1 MSNETKFDWEN
12 KTWDVIDSHF
22 KDKAVLIKHQIDSFN
37 HFISN
42 DIPLVLK
49 EHNPIIVY
57 GPNMQ
62 YHISFKQYYMSKPII
77 NENDGS
83 VSPMYP
89 NIARLRSLTYAS
101 NLYIDIEQKI
111 IKYGSDGK
119 VTEQIQLET
128 LEKFNIGKLP
138 IMIGSDLCIL
148 NEQVGRTRA
157 EMGECEYDYGGY
169 FIINGSEKVIIS
181 QEKKCENKVYVF
193 EPSKV
198 LTKYSHTAEITS
210 SVHDKPSIIEV
221 IQLKLKDKD
230 DVFSGKTIKF
240 NWASRKLKQDI
251 PLFILFRALGIIS
264 DKEIMEHIL
273 LDIYD
278 ENNKDLVELLKPS
291 VEEAAPIQN
300 QQMALEFI
308 SKYSYTNSYI
318 KKVEIKPEE
327 KLNNVYNLLIQRL
340 FPHIGNSN
348 IKKAFFLGYMTKK
361 LLLKSSKVE
370 PYDDRDSFINKRVE
384 TPGDLLKL
392 IFKNKLN
399 DMVKDL
405 RRVLSNDFNGTKKIE
420 SPDIIGASLS
430 KKIKAG
436 TIEVGMKYALSTGTW
451 GVKTQSDRKGV
462 AQVLQRITYLGTIS
476 NLRRVV
482 SPMTHR
488 VSDVPRKLTNTQ
500 YGNICPCETPEGQ
513 PVGIV
518 KNLALL
524 STITLYSNP
533 DIVYSLLIDLKM
545 NKLEDVRPIDI
556 HNNCKVVLNGDWVG
570 IHTSPNIL
578 VEELKKNKRSGVLN
592 IYTSIAWYVE
602 EYELIISTDGG
613 RIVRPL
619 YIVENNK
626 LNITNEIADKLKEEY
641 TWDDLLT
648 AKIPDDKN
656 KTSSII
662 EYIDAQEADTSMF
675 ALTQKTLDENKQ
687 DNEYYYHYTHCEL
700 HPSMMLGV
708 LACNIPFANHNQAP
722 RNLYQ
727 GAMGKQAIGIYTT
740 TFRKRMDTDGLI
752 LHYPQRSL
760 VNTRQSKYIN
770 GNILSAGTNA
780 IVAIA
785 SYTGYNQEDSLIVN
799 QSAIERDLFAT
810 SKFKTYKDE
819 EKKNQSTLAE
829 ERFCKPE
836 KLYQNGELKTEK
848 MKFGSYENLDDNGII
863 KVGTRVSDNDIIIGK
878 TIPLKN
884 SEGPKFKDA
893 SKTIKA
899 GTSGTIDKVV
909 FNKTADGYNFCKVRV
924 RSDRVPTIGDK
935 FASQHGQKGTIGIV
949 YKQQDMPFTKDGIV
963 PDIIVNPHAIPSR
976 MTVGHL
982 IECITGKVATLQG
995 VECDATPFCG
1005 VNVSDIGEI
1014 LSTKCGFH
1022 SSGKEVM
1029 YNGKTG
1035 EQLNCDIFIGP
1046 THYYRLKHLVD
1057 DKIHSRSTGPYQL
1070 LTRQPA
1076 EGRARDGGLRLGEM
1090 ERDCLLAHGTTLFL
1104 KERFFDNSDKFLVYV
1119 CQDCGIIAIAN
1130 PEENKYKCTYC
1141 KASRNFKQVQI
1152 PYASKLLIHELMSMC
1167 ILPRLFTK

>member
-1 MSNETKFDWEN
+1 MATKTKFDWEN
-12 KTWDVIDSHF
+12 KTWNVIDSHF
-22 KDKAVLIKHQIDSFN
+22 KEKKVLIKHQINSFN

-42 DIPLVLK
+42 DIPMLLK
-49 EHNPIIVY
+49 EHNPITIY
-57 GPNMQ
+57 GPDLQ
-62 YHISFKQYYMSKPII
+62 YQISFKQYYLSKPII

-89 NIARLRSLTYAS
+89 NTARLRTLTYAS
-101 NLYIDIEQKI
+101 NLYIDIEQII
-111 IKYGSDGK
+111 IKHDSNGK
-119 VTEQIQLET
+119 VIEKIPLET
-128 LEKFNIGKLP
+128 LEKFNIGKIPVMLN
-138 IMIGSDLCIL
+138 SDLCIL
-148 NEQVGRTRA
+148 NDQVGKTKA

-181 QEKKCENKVYVF
+181 QEKKCENRVYVF
-193 EPSKV
+193 PPSKIIS
-198 LTKYSHTAEITS
+198 KYSHTAEITS
-210 SVHDKPSIIEV
+210 SVYDKPSNIEV
-221 IQLKLKDKD
+221 IHLKLKDKD

-240 NWASRKLKQDI
+240 NWSFRKLKQDV
-251 PLFILFRALGIIS
+251 PLFVIFRALGIIS
-264 DKEIMEHIL
+264 DKEILEYIL

-278 ENNKDLVELLKPS
+278 DNNKDLIEHLRPS
-291 VEEAAPIQN
+291 IEEAAPIQT
-300 QQMALEFI
+300 QTMALEFL
-308 SKYSYTNSYI
+308 SKYSLTNIYV
-318 KKVEIKPEE
+318 KKEEIKTEE
-327 KLNNVYNLLIQRL
+327 KLNNIYNILLQRL
-340 FPHIGNSN
+340 FPHVGNSN
-348 IKKAFFLGYMTKK
+348 INKAYFLGYMTRK
-361 LLLKSSKVE
+361 LLLKATHVE

-384 TPGDLLKL
+384 TPGELLKTL
-392 IFKNKLN
+392 FKNNLN
-399 DMVKDL
+399 EMVKDL
-405 RRVLSNDFNGTKKIE
+405 RRSLSNDFNGSKKIE
-420 SPDIIGASLS
+420 SYDTIGSSLS
-430 KKIKAG
+430 KKIKTG
-436 TIEVGMKYALSTGTW
+436 KIEVGMKYALSTGTW
-451 GVKTQSDRKGV
+451 GLKTQTDKKGV
-462 AQVLQRITYLGTIS
+462 AQVLQRTTYLGTIS

-518 KNLALL
+518 KNLSLL
-524 STITLYSNP
+524 STITLYSDPN
-533 DIVYSLLIDLKM
+533 IIYSLLIDLDM
-545 NKLEDVRPIDI
+545 NILEDIRPIDV
-556 HNNCKVVLNGDWVG
+556 HNNCKIILNGNWVG
-570 IHTSPNIL
+570 IHVDPHNL
-578 VEELKKNKRSGVLN
+578 VTELIKSRRNGVIN
-592 IYTSIAWYVE
+592 IYTSIAWYME
-602 EYELIISTDGG
+602 QYELIISTDGG

-619 YIVENNK
+619 YIVNNNE
-626 LNITNEIADKLKEEY
+626 LNITNEIADKLKDDLN
-641 TWDDLLT
+641 WDDLI
-648 AKIPDDKN
+648 ASDSQDIN
-656 KTSSII
+656 KETSSII
-662 EYIDAQEADTSMF
+662 EYIDPQEADTSMF
-675 ALTQKTLDENKQ
+675 ALTSKDLEDNKPE
-687 DNEYYYHYTHCEL
+687 NEYYYHYTHCEL

-740 TFRKRMDTDGLI
+740 NFRKRMDTDGLI

-760 VNTRQSKYIN
+760 VNTRQSKYLN
-770 GNILSAGTNA
+770 GNILSAGVNA

-799 QSAIERDLFAT
+799 QSAVERDLFAT

-829 ERFCKPE
+829 EKFCKPE

-848 MKFGSYENLDDNGII
+848 MKFGSYEHLDDNGII
-863 KVGTRVSDNDIIIGK
+863 KVGTSVKDNDIIIGK

-884 SEGPKFKDA
+884 SDGPKFKDA

-899 GTSGTIDKVV
+899 GTEGIVDKVV

-924 RSDRVPTIGDK
+924 RSDRIPTIGDK

-982 IECITGKVATLQG
+982 IECITGKVATIEG
-995 VECDATPFCG
+995 VECDSTPFCG
-1005 VNVSDIGEI
+1005 VNVSDIGKI

-1090 ERDCLLAHGTTLFL
+1090 ERDCLLAHGTSLFL
-1104 KERFFDNSDKFLVYV
+1104 KERMFDNSDKFLVYV
-1119 CQDCGIIAIAN
+1119 CQECGIIGVAN

-1141 KASRNFKQVQI
+1141 KSSQNFKQVQI

-1167 ILPRLFTK
+1167 ILPRMFTK